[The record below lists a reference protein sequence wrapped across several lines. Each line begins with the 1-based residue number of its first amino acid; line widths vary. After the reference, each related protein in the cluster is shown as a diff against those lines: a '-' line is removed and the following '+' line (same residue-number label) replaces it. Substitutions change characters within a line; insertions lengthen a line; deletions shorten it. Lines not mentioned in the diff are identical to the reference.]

1 MPKRIASLTDL
12 QISRVKPQEKQKAL
26 FDGGGLYLLVTPAGG
41 KLWRFKYRFLGQEKI
56 LAFGAYPEIS
66 LGEARQRRDEARKH
80 LANGVDPGDIKK
92 ALRSATVAQAD
103 DGFEV
108 IAREWHR
115 KFASSW
121 STSHAATTLR
131 RLEADVFPVL
141 GDRPLADIKAP
152 ELLAMLR
159 RVEDRGALETAHRIR
174 TICGQVF
181 RYAIA
186 TGRADR
192 DPAADLKGALPPYK
206 PKHLAAIT
214 DPAKVGDLLRAIDGY
229 QGSFVVKSALQ
240 LAPQVF
246 VRPGELRQ
254 AQWSE
259 INFEQAEWNI
269 PSERMKIKKSHSVP
283 LSVQA
288 MAILRELKALTG
300 RSRYLFPSARS
311 NARPLSNNALN
322 AALRRMGFEKDEMT
336 THGFRALART
346 ILDEVL
352 GFRPEIIEHQ
362 LAHVVK
368 DPLGRAYNRT
378 THLVE
383 RKKMMQDWADY
394 LDGLK
399 TKD

>member
-41 KLWRFKYRFLGQEKI
+41 KLWRFKYRFSGQGKI

-92 ALRSATVAQAD
+92 ALRSAAVAQTEE
-103 DGFEV
+103 GFEV
-108 IAREWHR
+108 IAREWHS
-115 KFASSW
+115 KFAPTW

-131 RLEADVFPVL
+131 RLQADVFPVL
-141 GDRPLADIKAP
+141 GERPLAEIKAP

-159 RVEDRGALETAHRIR
+159 RVEARGALETAHRIR

-229 QGSFVVKSALQ
+229 QGSFVVKCALQ

-288 MAILRELKALTG
+288 MEILRELKALTG
-300 RSRYLFPSARS
+300 RSQFLFPSARS

-394 LDGLK
+394 LDHLK
-399 TKD
+399 A

>member
-1 MPKRIASLTDL
+1 
-12 QISRVKPQEKQKAL
+12 
-26 FDGGGLYLLVTPAGG
+26 
-41 KLWRFKYRFLGQEKI
+41 
-56 LAFGAYPEIS
+56 
-66 LGEARQRRDEARKH
+66 
-80 LANGVDPGDIKK
+80 
-92 ALRSATVAQAD
+92 
-103 DGFEV
+103 
-108 IAREWHR
+108 
-115 KFASSW
+115 
-121 STSHAATTLR
+121 
-131 RLEADVFPVL
+131 
-141 GDRPLADIKAP
+141 
-152 ELLAMLR
+152 MLR
-159 RVEDRGALETAHRIR
+159 RVEARGALETAHRIR

-229 QGSFVVKSALQ
+229 QGSFVVKCALQ

-288 MAILRELKALTG
+288 MEILRELKALTG
-300 RSRYLFPSARS
+300 RSQFLFPSARS

-394 LDGLK
+394 LDHLK
-399 TKD
+399 A